1 MDDIEPNGY
10 TNEDTNMI
18 QKSMNQHVDKLT
30 LEFLTNKSQYN
41 KYLSKSDP
49 KKYEEHM
56 DHYRKINKYKDQIM
70 QITNDY
76 CNNPNTQITTHLDD
90 MFNDYVRSCIQYFE
104 MKELE
109 NVDDSSNAADEDTLF
124 MNIDEKDDSTNH
136 TSYKEPTKSF
146 WGKGAK
152 KTNYMNSDLRA
163 FSGKR

>member
-1 MDDIEPNGY
+1 MDDIEP
-10 TNEDTNMI
+10 NEDTNMI
-18 QKSMNQHVDKLT
+18 QKSTNQHVDKLT
-30 LEFLTNKSQYN
+30 LEFLTNKTQYN

-109 NVDDSSNAADEDTLF
+109 NIDDSSNVADEDTLF
-124 MNIDEKDDSTNH
+124 LNIDDSNH
-136 TSYKEPTKSF
+136 KEPTKSF

-152 KTNYMNSDLRA
+152 KTNYINSDLRA

>member
-1 MDDIEPNGY
+1 MDDIEP
-10 TNEDTNMI
+10 NEDTNMI
-18 QKSMNQHVDKLT
+18 QKSTNQHVDKLT

-109 NVDDSSNAADEDTLF
+109 NVDDSSSAADEDTLF
-124 MNIDEKDDSTNH
+124 LNIDDSH
-136 TSYKEPTKSF
+136 HKEPTKSF

>member
-1 MDDIEPNGY
+1 MEDTEPN
-10 TNEDTNMI
+10 EETNMI
-18 QKSMNQHVDKLT
+18 QKSTNQHVDKLT
-30 LEFLTNKSQYN
+30 LELLINKSQYN

-49 KKYEEHM
+49 KMYEENM
-56 DHYRKINKYKDQIM
+56 DHHRKINKYKEKILK
-70 QITNDY
+70 ITNDY
-76 CNNPNTQITTHLDD
+76 CNNPNTQITTHVDD
-90 MFNDYVRSCIQYFE
+90 TFNDYVRSCIQYFE

-109 NVDDSSNAADEDTLF
+109 NIDDSSSNHADEDTLF
-124 MNIDEKDDSTNH
+124 MNIDENDDNTNH

>member
-1 MDDIEPNGY
+1 MEDNEP
-10 TNEDTNMI
+10 NEDTNMI
-18 QKSMNQHVDKLT
+18 QKSTNQHVDKLT

-56 DHYRKINKYKDQIM
+56 DYYRKINKYKEKIM
-70 QITNDY
+70 KITNNY
-76 CNNPNTQITTHLDD
+76 CNNPNMQITTHLDD

-109 NVDDSSNAADEDTLF
+109 NVDDSSSNHADEDTLF
-124 MNIDEKDDSTNH
+124 MNIHDKDDTN
-136 TSYKEPTKSF
+136 TSYKEPAKSF

-163 FSGKR
+163 FSSKR

>member
-163 FSGKR
+163 FSAKR

>member
-1 MDDIEPNGY
+1 MEDTEPN
-10 TNEDTNMI
+10 EETNMI
-18 QKSMNQHVDKLT
+18 QKSTNQHVDKLT
-30 LEFLTNKSQYN
+30 LELLINKSQYN

-49 KKYEEHM
+49 KTYEENM
-56 DHYRKINKYKDQIM
+56 DHHRKINKYKEKIM
-70 QITNDY
+70 KITNDY

-109 NVDDSSNAADEDTLF
+109 NIDDSSSNAADEDTLF
-124 MNIDEKDDSTNH
+124 MNIDEKDDNA
-136 TSYKEPTKSF
+136 KEPTKSF
-146 WGKGAK
+146 WGKGAR

>member
-1 MDDIEPNGY
+1 MDDIEP
-10 TNEDTNMI
+10 NEDTNMI
-18 QKSMNQHVDKLT
+18 QKSTNQHVDKLT

-109 NVDDSSNAADEDTLF
+109 NVDDSSNTADEDTLF
-124 MNIDEKDDSTNH
+124 LNIDDSH
-136 TSYKEPTKSF
+136 HKEPTKSF

>member
-109 NVDDSSNAADEDTLF
+109 NIDDSSNAADEDTLF
-124 MNIDEKDDSTNH
+124 LNIDDSH
-136 TSYKEPTKSF
+136 RHKEPTKSF

>member
-109 NVDDSSNAADEDTLF
+109 NIDHDSSNAADEDTLF
-124 MNIDEKDDSTNH
+124 LNIDDNH
-136 TSYKEPTKSF
+136 HNKEPTKSF

>member
-1 MDDIEPNGY
+1 MEDNKP
-10 TNEDTNMI
+10 NEDTNMI
-18 QKSMNQHVDKLT
+18 QKSTNQHVDKLT

-56 DHYRKINKYKDQIM
+56 DYYRKIHKYKDQIM
-70 QITNDY
+70 KITNDY

-109 NVDDSSNAADEDTLF
+109 NVDDSSSNHADEDTLF
-124 MNIDEKDDSTNH
+124 MNIDDKDDANNN
-136 TSYKEPTKSF
+136 YKEPTKSF

-163 FSGKR
+163 FSSKR